1 MRTPG
6 GSLCRVDEK
15 TYCLW
20 RDMLIPPPVRISL
33 GSPREWLRS
42 LDAYTLWAFNPQHVH
57 ARRTADS

>member
-1 MRTPG
+1 
-6 GSLCRVDEK
+6 
-15 TYCLW
+15 
-20 RDMLIPPPVRISL
+20 MLIPPPVRISL